1 MAYISPE
8 QLNEKPYDDKM
19 LGMIDDW
26 TGLGKREWKE
36 ETTRKVKLALYAIKY
51 PDTLLLR

>member
-1 MAYISPE
+1 MVK
-8 QLNEKPYDDKM
+8 KPYDDKM